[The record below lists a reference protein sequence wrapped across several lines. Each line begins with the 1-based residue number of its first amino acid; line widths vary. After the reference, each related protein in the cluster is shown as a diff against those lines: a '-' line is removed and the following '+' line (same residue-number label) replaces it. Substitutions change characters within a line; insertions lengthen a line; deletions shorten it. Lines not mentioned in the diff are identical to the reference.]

1 MAAVNLLMIS
11 CNYLQLKPTPQ
22 LNSPNG
28 SIGMVLFHEIKKQK
42 GRLAQWR
49 VLITN
54 MFPHQAIDGHRPP
67 FKSLERRAIT
77 HTCQLLNWSIKSSVI
92 RLKQVSQISNQC
104 TFAPTY
110 RTWAQVLS
118 CCYQQPQTSQVF
130 LKSFF
135 FSKYL
140 LEKNPSKEIIECM
153 SIVRVQI
160 MRIFFG
166 RRGWNFI

>member
-1 MAAVNLLMIS
+1 MQKKKSLLQTKMAAVNLLMIS

-77 HTCQLLNWSIKSSVI
+77 HTC
-92 RLKQVSQISNQC
+92 
-104 TFAPTY
+104 
-110 RTWAQVLS
+110 
-118 CCYQQPQTSQVF
+118 
-130 LKSFF
+130 
-135 FSKYL
+135 
-140 LEKNPSKEIIECM
+140 
-153 SIVRVQI
+153 
-160 MRIFFG
+160 
-166 RRGWNFI
+166 